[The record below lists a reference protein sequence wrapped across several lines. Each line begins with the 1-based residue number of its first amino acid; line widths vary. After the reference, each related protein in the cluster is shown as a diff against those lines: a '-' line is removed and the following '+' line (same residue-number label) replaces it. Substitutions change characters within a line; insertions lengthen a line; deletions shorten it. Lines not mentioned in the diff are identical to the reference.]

1 MSRRPRVQ
9 FSLDAGNIK
18 KLPENDIKMILR
30 AADELISTGGRNM
43 LVKILK
49 GSRDK
54 KVLEHGLDTCPAYGF
69 YRELTMEEISHRVDW
84 MIRQDYIRIDYYGRL
99 PMIIFS
105 EKGWEIEAETYAE
118 ELFQRFLGAAKAGK
132 GKAGSAPAGKGKAG
146 SAPAGKGKAGSAP
159 ADTADDE
166 ADALLAEMKDVNRQV
181 VLAVLEMIRASKDA
195 DFIPLLEKWK
205 AQEVRKVRERITS
218 VEKSLDHPAEAP
230 LTGFRKAVKGD
241 LGAVTELIHKT
252 VRTVYP
258 AYYPAEVA
266 DFFCMYHC
274 KERILPD
281 IQAGNV
287 WILLLDGRIIG
298 TGSIEENHITRFYVL
313 PEFQRKGYGT
323 RIMQELEKRIGENYE
338 TVELDSS
345 LVSSFLYEKLGYHTI
360 RREQMHLMN
369 GVVLVYEVM
378 GKRLEK

>member
-54 KVLEHGLDTCPAYGF
+54 KVLEHGLDKCPAYGF
-69 YRELTMEEISHRVDW
+69 YRELTMEEISYRVDW
-84 MIRQDYIRIDYYGRL
+84 MIGQDYIRIDYYGRL

-105 EKGWEIEAETYAE
+105 EKGWDIEAETYAE
-118 ELFQRFLGAAKAGK
+118 ELYQRFLGAAKAGK
-132 GKAGSAPAGKGKAG
+132 DKAD
-146 SAPAGKGKAGSAP
+146 SAP

-166 ADALLAEMKDVNRQV
+166 ADSLLAEMKDVNRRV
-181 VLAVLEMIRASKDA
+181 VLSVLEKIRTSKDA

-218 VEKSLDHPAEAP
+218 VEKSLDYPTEAP
-230 LTGFRKAVKGD
+230 LIGFRKAVKGD
-241 LGAVTELIHKT
+241 LGAVAELIRKT

-274 KERILPD
+274 KERVLPD

-287 WILLLDGRIIG
+287 WVLQLDGRIIG

-345 LVSSFLYEKLGYHTI
+345 LVSCFLYEKLGYHTI
-360 RREQMHLMN
+360 RHEQMHLMN
-369 GVVLVYEVM
+369 GVMLVYEVM
-378 GKRLEK
+378 EKRLGQ